1 MTKMKIAIFARAIGG
16 GGAQRAMVRYANGLA
31 TRGYDVDLVALKMRG
46 DFEREVDPRVNLVP
60 LKSSRLAFSI
70 LAIAHYLRTARP
82 HAIMST
88 EAACNVCT
96 ILGRQISGVKTRV
109 IIREG
114 LFPSIAQREDPY
126 LSTRLSYSLARFIY
140 PMADAVVPIA
150 EELADDLAALARL
163 PREKMHLI
171 AVNPVVTPA
180 LIEAADSKPTHPWFS
195 DGGPPIVLGVGRL
208 DLQKDFSTL
217 IKAFAI
223 VQKARPA
230 RLLILGE
237 GPERGRL
244 EALISEHGLDNVA
257 LPGFDSRPYAA
268 MANCAVFA
276 LSSRYEGL
284 PNALIEAL
292 ACGAPVVSTAC
303 PSGPRDVLKGGE
315 YGELVPV
322 GDYQALAAA
331 ILRTLDA
338 PPSRELQRSRGAFY
352 SVENSVDHYL
362 PVLIGEAAA

>member
-1 MTKMKIAIFARAIGG
+1 MKKVKIAIFARAIGG
-16 GGAQRAMVRYANGLA
+16 GGAQRAMVRYANGLVA
-31 TRGYDVDLVALKMRG
+31 RGYEVDLVVLKMRG
-46 DFEREVDPRVNLVP
+46 DFEREVDPRVNVVP

-96 ILGRQISGVKTRV
+96 ILGRQVSGVPTRV

-126 LSTRLSYSLARFIY
+126 LSTRLSYSLSRFIY

-150 EELADDLAALARL
+150 GELADDLAKVARL
-163 PREKMHLI
+163 PREKMHVI

-180 LIEAADSKPTHPWFS
+180 LIEAADSTPTHPWFADDS
-195 DGGPPIVLGVGRL
+195 VPIILGVGRL
-208 DLQKDFSTL
+208 DLQKDFATL

-223 VQKARPA
+223 VQRTKKA

-237 GPERGRL
+237 GPERARL
-244 EALISEHGLDNVA
+244 ETLVAEHQLDNVA

-268 MANCAVFA
+268 MANCGVFV

-303 PSGPRDVLKGGE
+303 PSGPRDVLRDGE
-315 YGELVPV
+315 YGELVAV
-322 GDYQALAAA
+322 GDHEALAAA
-331 ILRTLDA
+331 VLRTLDA

-352 SVENSVDHYL
+352 SVENSVDHYI
-362 PVLIGEAAA
+362 PVLLGEVAA